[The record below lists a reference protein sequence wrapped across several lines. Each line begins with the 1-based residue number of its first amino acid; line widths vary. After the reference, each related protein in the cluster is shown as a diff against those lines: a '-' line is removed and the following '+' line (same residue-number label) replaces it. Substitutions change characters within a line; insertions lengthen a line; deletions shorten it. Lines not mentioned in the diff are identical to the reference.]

1 MTNRAL
7 KIEKISVCS
16 LVGDIQKLG
25 DLICFMVALWQIS
38 SSTRSREDSFQSSLS
53 SNYHEGRDAQTTS
66 GYFQ

>member
-25 DLICFMVALWQIS
+25 DPHLLHG
-38 SSTRSREDSFQSSLS
+38 STMANKFVHAFARRFLPEFAVKQLP
-53 SNYHEGRDAQTTS
+53 RAP
-66 GYFQ
+66 